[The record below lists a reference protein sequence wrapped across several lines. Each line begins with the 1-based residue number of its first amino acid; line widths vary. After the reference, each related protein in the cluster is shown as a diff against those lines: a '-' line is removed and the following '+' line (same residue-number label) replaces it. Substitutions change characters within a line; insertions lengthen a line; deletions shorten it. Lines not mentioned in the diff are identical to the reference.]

1 MNTALYP
8 ALMWNVRFNSLSGDP
23 FLNSLGF
30 RFPFPE
36 GDTRFSYAN
45 DVQHQVT
52 HLLQAQAH
60 MPPTELIEV
69 AGFTGT
75 CPNGIP
81 DPTLG
86 TAFCQSDDG
95 LGDTE
100 PLPDSTGSRNEPI
113 RQKALARVSAK
124 WWNFG
129 TKWIRRSRSERRSLQ

>member
-1 MNTALYP
+1 
-8 ALMWNVRFNSLSGDP
+8 MWNVRFNSLSGDP

-86 TAFCQSDDG
+86 SAFCQSDDG
-95 LGDTE
+95 LGGHRAPPRQYRLSKRAHSPKGASASFRQVVEFRNQMDTTIKE
-100 PLPDSTGSRNEPI
+100 
-113 RQKALARVSAK
+113 
-124 WWNFG
+124 
-129 TKWIRRSRSERRSLQ
+129 